1 MEISEIILYFIGA
14 TFILKYG
21 APTKFIRTFFQKW
34 KWGEDLF
41 QCGLCIGTWVG
52 VFSIPLLYKEMTWW
66 MIPFIS
72 AITSWFGDLISMTL
86 IANHQSGQ
94 QSKKEKSFVSRGSA
108 KSSTRQGQGPK
119 SRSRSRH

>member
-1 MEISEIILYFIGA
+1 MQEANIETLLYFIGA

-86 IANHQSGQ
+86 IALKNQ
-94 QSKKEKSFVSRGSA
+94 KEDI
-108 KSSTRQGQGPK
+108 
-119 SRSRSRH
+119 